1 MKLKNI
7 SLKDRRIFDKY
18 LNLSEHEL
26 SAYAFANIYI
36 WKNLFDIRWAIIDK
50 ALCVFFRDKIGC
62 FLYLPPLS
70 ERRRPGAIREAFEIL
85 DRFNANSEISR
96 IENAQIADLDYYRSL
111 GYLCRQKDPEY
122 LCDRD
127 DLIELKGN
135 AFKSK
140 RSCFNYFLRNYR
152 FQYRPYSSADKISCL
167 RLHELWSKERA
178 AGTNDDLYRMML
190 GDSYQA
196 LKVSLSNYNHLKLI
210 ARVVTV
216 SGELKAFT
224 LGYRLS
230 PRFFCILFEIADLS
244 IKGLAQFI
252 FRQFSLEAQAT
263 AVYINIMDDSGLE
276 NLRRVKLSYRPARL
290 IHPYIVKRGEF

>member
-18 LNLSEHEL
+18 LNLSEHQL

-36 WKNLFDIRWAIIDK
+36 WKNLFDIRWAIIEG
-50 ALCVFFRDKIGC
+50 ALCVFFRDKIGS

-70 ERRRPGAIREAFEIL
+70 GRKRPGAIKKIFEIL

-96 IENAQIADLDYYRSL
+96 IENAEDCDLDYYRSL
-111 GYLCRQKDPEY
+111 GYLCGQRGTEY
-122 LCDRD
+122 LCARD

-140 RSCFNYFLRNYR
+140 RSCFNYFLRNYVSE
-152 FQYRPYSSADKISCL
+152 YRPYSSADKISCL
-167 RLHELWSKERA
+167 QLHELWSKERA
-178 AGTNDDLYRMML
+178 ASTNDDLYRMML

-196 LKVSLSNYNHLKLI
+196 LKVSLSNYNHLKFI
-210 ARVVTV
+210 ARVVTI

-230 PRFFCILFEIADLS
+230 SGVFCVLFEIADLS

-263 AVYINIMDDSGLE
+263 AYINIMDDSGLE

-290 IHPYIVKRGEF
+290 IHPYIVKREGF

>member
-7 SLKDRRIFDKY
+7 SLKDKRIFDKY

-26 SAYAFANIYI
+26 SAYAFANIYA
-36 WKNLFDIRWAIIDK
+36 WKNLFDIRWAIIEYS
-50 ALCVFFRDKIGC
+50 LCVFVRDKIGS

-70 ERRRPGAIREAFEIL
+70 QRKRPGAIKKIFEIL

-96 IENAQIADLDYYRSL
+96 IENAQDSDLDYYRSL
-111 GYLCRQKDPEY
+111 GYLCGQRSPEY
-122 LCDRD
+122 LCAMD
-127 DLIELKGN
+127 DLIQLKGN

-140 RSCFNYFLRNYR
+140 RSCFNYFLRNYVSE
-152 FQYRPYSSADKISCL
+152 YRPYTSADKIGCL

-178 AGTNDDLYRMML
+178 ASRNDQLYRMML

-196 LKVSLSNYNHLKLI
+196 LKTSLSNYNHLKLI
-210 ARVVTV
+210 ARVVTI

-230 PRFFCILFEIADLS
+230 PGVFCILFEIADLS
-244 IKGLAQFI
+244 IRGLAQFI
-252 FRQFSLEAQAT
+252 FRQFSLEAQAC
-263 AVYINIMDDSGLE
+263 VYINIMDDSGLE
-276 NLRRVKLSYRPARL
+276 NLRRVKLSYRPQKL
-290 IHPYIVKRGEF
+290 IHPYTVKREEF